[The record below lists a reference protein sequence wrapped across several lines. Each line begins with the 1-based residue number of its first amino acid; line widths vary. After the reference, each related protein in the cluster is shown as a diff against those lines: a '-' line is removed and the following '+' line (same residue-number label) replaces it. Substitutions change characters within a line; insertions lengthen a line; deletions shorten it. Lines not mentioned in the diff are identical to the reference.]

1 MSNLSLS
8 DAAVAIRSFPR
19 RFAETM
25 QGPFDDPAWTRILL
39 RPSDGAPSPIAMLQ
53 TTTAMLD
60 DLATTFAALP
70 RLSTPAT
77 TARPVV
83 AELSDMGLDPRAT
96 VDQLMSDLNR
106 AATVAAESVEA
117 RRHDDVERSILVDGD
132 TETVATYLS
141 STIST
146 IVRFL
151 RSMNQLQQPEQPD

>member
-19 RFAETM
+19 RFAESI
-25 QGPFDDPAWTRILL
+25 QGPFDDPAWMRILM
-39 RPSDGAPSPIAMLQ
+39 RPSDSAPSPITMVQ

-83 AELSDMGLDPRAT
+83 ADLNDMGPDPRT
-96 VDQLMSDLNR
+96 TIDQLMSDLNR
-106 AATVAAESVEA
+106 AANVAAESVEA
-117 RRHDDVERSILVDGD
+117 RRHDDVERSVLVDGKA
-132 TETVATYLS
+132 ETVATYLT
-141 STIST
+141 STVST
-146 IVRFL
+146 IVLFL
-151 RSMNQLQQPEQPD
+151 RSMNQLQQLPD